1 MLQKQGKVYIQQLLQ
16 YLCSSFVAMRLD
28 TFLKM
33 PPPLSIMARVLVW
46 LLYVRV
52 LTKKAKAPGT
62 VQISALFS
70 VQCADRFQRAL
81 RTLFNVDSLK
91 NKIMGLMHF

>member
-1 MLQKQGKVYIQQLLQ
+1 MLQKKNLL
-16 YLCSSFVAMRLD
+16 YLCSSFVAIRLD

-70 VQCADRFQRAL
+70 VQCADRFQSAL
-81 RTLFNVDSLK
+81 RTLFNVDSWK
-91 NKIMGLMHF
+91 TR